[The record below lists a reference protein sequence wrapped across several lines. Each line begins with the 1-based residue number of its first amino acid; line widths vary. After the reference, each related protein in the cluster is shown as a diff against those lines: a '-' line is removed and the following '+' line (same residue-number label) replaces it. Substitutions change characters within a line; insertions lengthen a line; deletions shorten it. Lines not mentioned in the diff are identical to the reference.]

1 MTALTREAIKKFRE
15 SVRGDALSP
24 SDAGYDAAR
33 KLWNAM
39 FDKRPALI
47 VRCAGTADVMQSVRF
62 AREQDLVVSVRAGGH
77 SLAGKSVCDD
87 GLVID
92 LSHMKGIRVD
102 PVRGT
107 AQAQPG
113 LLLSEFDRETQAFG
127 LATTAGIVSH
137 TGIAG
142 LTLGGGYGWLAGKY
156 GLTCDNLLSADVVTG
171 DGRLLTASANE
182 NEDLFWGLRGGGG
195 NFGIVTSFE
204 YRLHPVG
211 PVLGGMVL
219 YPLKKAKEVLRVFH
233 EFSRTAPDEVS
244 TAAVVLTG
252 PDGNP
257 AVALAACY
265 CGALDQG
272 EEVLKPL
279 RTLGSPLADLI
290 APRRY
295 VEMQSLLDET
305 FLPGRFRY
313 EKARMIRNLS
323 DGLVE
328 VLVAYGRTMPTPLSL
343 IYFQQLHGAASRV
356 GVNETA
362 FPHRYD
368 HYQCGVHGAT
378 ENPSDS
384 EKIILWARECW
395 KALQPF
401 AEQAV
406 YANVLAVD
414 EDDRVRAALGPNYAL
429 LVALKNKYDPTN
441 FFRLNANIKPTV

>member
-1 MTALTREAIKKFRE
+1 MTALSREAIKEFRE
-15 SVRGDALSP
+15 SVRGDVLSP
-24 SDAGYDAAR
+24 GDAGYDAAR

-47 VRCAGTADVMQSVRF
+47 VRCAGTADVIHSVRF

-233 EFSRTAPDEVS
+233 EFSNTAPDEVS

-257 AVALAACY
+257 VVALAACY

-313 EKARMIRNLS
+313 EKARMIRNFS

-328 VLVAYGRTMPTPLSL
+328 VLVAYGRTMPTPFSL

-395 KALQPF
+395 QALQPF

-414 EDDRVRAALGPNYAL
+414 EDDRVRAALGPNYDL